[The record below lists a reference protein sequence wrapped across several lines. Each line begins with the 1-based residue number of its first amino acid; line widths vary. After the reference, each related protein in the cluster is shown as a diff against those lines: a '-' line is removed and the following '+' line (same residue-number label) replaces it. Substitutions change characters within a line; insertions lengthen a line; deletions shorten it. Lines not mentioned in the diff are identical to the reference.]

1 MTHEPERPFHDRV
14 ASHLAATYGA
24 ENVEQDKYLS
34 DPYRY
39 CDIYV
44 HGPLVDLAIEVES
57 RFSAVLHGVGQAFI
71 YASAADNAVPVVV
84 VPPGHTEEPDVAALR
99 QRIPVVE
106 LDV

>member
-1 MTHEPERPFHDRV
+1 MTHEPERPFRDRV
-14 ASHLAATYGA
+14 ASYLAATYGA
-24 ENVEQDKYLS
+24 ERVETDKYLA

-44 HGPLVDLAIEVES
+44 SGPVVDLAIEVES
-57 RFSAVLHGVGQAFI
+57 RFSAAIDGVGQAFI
-71 YASAADNAVPVVV
+71 YASHTENAVPVVV
-84 VPPGHTEEPDVAALR
+84 TPPGHVETPEVHALR

>member
-1 MTHEPERPFHDRV
+1 MTHEPETPFRDRV
-14 ASHLAATYGA
+14 AQYLAATYGE
-24 ENVEQDKYLS
+24 ENVETDKYLS

-39 CDIYV
+39 VDIYV

-71 YASAADNAVPVVV
+71 YASASKDAVPVVV
-84 VPPGHTEEPDVAALR
+84 VPPGHVEEPEVDALR
-99 QRIPVVE
+99 DRIPVVE